1 MESQPLTADPR
12 FPLYDP
18 RDERDA
24 CGTGF
29 VADISG
35 HRSHRIVE
43 HAVEAVINLTHRGAV
58 SADGKT
64 GDGAGLL
71 TQLPRRLFMRELRR
85 IGGRLDREEDLA
97 VGVVFF
103 PREPEKRRLCQK
115 IVEGTLL
122 RWGSW
127 ILGWREAPIDP
138 GALGEKALRTVPD
151 IQHLLVARRTG
162 ASDDEFERTL
172 YLARKE
178 IEQQILGEGIR
189 DFYIPSVSH
198 RTIVYKGLFV
208 APQLPR
214 FTAT

>member
-85 IGGRLDREEDLA
+85 VGGLVGAGGGPGGRR
-97 VGVVFF
+97 G
-103 PREPEKRRLCQK
+103 
-115 IVEGTLL
+115 G
-122 RWGSW
+122 
-127 ILGWREAPIDP
+127 
-138 GALGEKALRTVPD
+138 
-151 IQHLLVARRTG
+151 
-162 ASDDEFERTL
+162 
-172 YLARKE
+172 
-178 IEQQILGEGIR
+178 
-189 DFYIPSVSH
+189 
-198 RTIVYKGLFV
+198 
-208 APQLPR
+208 
-214 FTAT
+214 